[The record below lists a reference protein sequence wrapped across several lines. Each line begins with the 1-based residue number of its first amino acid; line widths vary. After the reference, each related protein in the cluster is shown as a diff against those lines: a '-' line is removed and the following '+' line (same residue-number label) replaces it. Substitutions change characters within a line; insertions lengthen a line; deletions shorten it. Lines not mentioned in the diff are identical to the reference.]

1 MQPIMLYYSHMKRT
15 DQKSHCAVNFALEAI
30 GDPWSL
36 LIVRDVAFNG
46 KHTFNEF
53 LASEE
58 RIAKNILASR
68 LAQLESTG
76 ILVKRINPQDH
87 RMGLYVLTEKG
98 IDLIPILLELSKW
111 SVKYDQ
117 NTAASKEFGAVY
129 FSDPVKVT
137 QMVQSA
143 VRQGRSAFAGEDS
156 VGRELGLG

>member
-1 MQPIMLYYSHMKRT
+1 MKRT

-46 KHTFNEF
+46 KYTFNEF

-68 LAQLESTG
+68 LAQLEGAG
-76 ILVKRINPQDH
+76 ILAKRINPQDR
-87 RMGLYVLTEKG
+87 RMGSYTLTEKG
-98 IDLIPILLELSKW
+98 IDLIPILFELSKW
-111 SVKYDQ
+111 SVKYDPD
-117 NTAASKEFGAVY
+117 TAASKEFSEVY
-129 FSDPVKVT
+129 FKDPSRIT
-137 QMVQSA
+137 RMVQDA
-143 VRQGRSAFAGEDS
+143 VLQGRSAFAGEDS